1 MAKKYKND
9 DLTKKSLDSQLDGQN
24 YEKWEKGKTKPLKS
38 KKKK

>member
-9 DLTKKSLDSQLDGQN
+9 DLNKKGLDSKLDGQN
-24 YEKWEKGKTKPLKS
+24 YEKWEKGKTKSS